1 MQQLVRLIKIQD
13 IKLDKVIGWEEDT
26 NAGK

>member
-13 IKLDKVIGWEEDT
+13 IKLDKFIGWEEDT